1 MHKAIV
7 IASLVTLCATASAEE
22 RGTLDKIRQTGA
34 ITLATREASIPFN
47 YLDDRQQ
54 QAGFAWEISLR
65 IADAV
70 KTQLKLPKLEIKPLT
85 VTPQTRIP
93 LVANQ
98 TVDLECSS
106 TTNNLERQRQ
116 VSFSDTFY
124 VVGARLLVRKNSG
137 IKHWADLIN
146 KRVVVSGGTTA
157 ERVLRKL
164 NADNNYGINI
174 MLAKDINENF
184 LMVETGRAVAAMQ
197 DDIILY
203 SNIARA
209 KDPQAWEVVGIPQQ
223 REAYGCMLR
232 KDDVA
237 FKKVVD
243 GVIAGMMKTGEME
256 KLHKKYFQSTIAVK
270 GGINLNQP
278 LSDDMRELFR
288 SPNDR
293 AFQ

>member
-1 MHKAIV
+1 
-7 IASLVTLCATASAEE
+7 
-22 RGTLDKIRQTGA
+22 
-34 ITLATREASIPFN
+34 
-47 YLDDRQQ
+47 
-54 QAGFAWEISLR
+54 
-65 IADAV
+65 
-70 KTQLKLPKLEIKPLT
+70 
-85 VTPQTRIP
+85 
-93 LVANQ
+93 
-98 TVDLECSS
+98 
-106 TTNNLERQRQ
+106 
-116 VSFSDTFY
+116 
-124 VVGARLLVRKNSG
+124 
-137 IKHWADLIN
+137 
-146 KRVVVSGGTTA
+146 
-157 ERVLRKL
+157 
-164 NADNNYGINI
+164 